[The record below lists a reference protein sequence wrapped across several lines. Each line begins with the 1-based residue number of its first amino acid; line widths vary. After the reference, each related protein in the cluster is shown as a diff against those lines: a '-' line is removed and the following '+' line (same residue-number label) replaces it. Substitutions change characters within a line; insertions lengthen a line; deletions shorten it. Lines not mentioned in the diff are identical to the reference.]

1 MYYLAKIIND
11 LNHKNFYARIYTI
24 DNKYYENNLCNE
36 YLKRGEEIDYD
47 NTIVIYYENCTNTLN
62 AKHNIRWI
70 WQQNLYHIID
80 HNKNDMIYF
89 WDNFEGSILASDSIA
104 LNTGASLN
112 GRALAM
118 TGAVTFDYNTIQI
131 PEPGST
137 LLFGAGLVLLAMRR
151 QRIHPR
157 ASLAFQL

>member
-1 MYYLAKIIND
+1 
-11 LNHKNFYARIYTI
+11 
-24 DNKYYENNLCNE
+24 
-36 YLKRGEEIDYD
+36 
-47 NTIVIYYENCTNTLN
+47 
-62 AKHNIRWI
+62 
-70 WQQNLYHIID
+70 
-80 HNKNDMIYF
+80 MIYF